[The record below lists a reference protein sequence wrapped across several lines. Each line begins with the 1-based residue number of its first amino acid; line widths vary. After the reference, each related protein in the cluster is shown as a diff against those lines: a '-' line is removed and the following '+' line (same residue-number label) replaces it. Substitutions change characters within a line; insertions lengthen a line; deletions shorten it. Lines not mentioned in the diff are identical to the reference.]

1 MGRAID
7 LFVTYRFIKLL
18 VTPFEKTDAYR
29 LGIIDAD
36 GKRILVPGTTNKPT
50 PLRTVEEKSAYTV
63 LHKLV
68 FNIKKIFAKV
78 PGLRTKLGTYAAA
91 LFLLKDTFKE
101 SVDDPDIFEKEFMKY
116 LKEQG
121 YEIDD
126 TISEEVIGFGEVL
139 PKGEYKLANDIL
151 NKEEEELSA
160 KKGDKVVAFD
170 DEAPVDTI
178 LGVDIFPVVHVKT
191 QEKIYSGNERE
202 KIISYTLTSIQTI
215 LAQNRFA
222 KIAYEYFK
230 SLKEPYVSPI
240 ASNIIKP
247 IILMS
252 LIKLKVKNKLEFT
265 NMNLKK
271 SLNSIK
277 NKIGEILGHYP
288 NLLVNISE
296 LTPKAIPSSDIIKK
310 YQRNL

>member
-1 MGRAID
+1 M
-7 LFVTYRFIKLL
+7 

-36 GKRILVPGTTNKPT
+36 GKRILEPGTTNKPT
-50 PLRTVEEKSAYTV
+50 TLRTVEEKSAYTV

-116 LKEQG
+116 LKEEG

-191 QEKIYSGNERE
+191 QEKIYVG
-202 KIISYTLTSIQTI
+202 
-215 LAQNRFA
+215 
-222 KIAYEYFK
+222 
-230 SLKEPYVSPI
+230 
-240 ASNIIKP
+240 
-247 IILMS
+247 
-252 LIKLKVKNKLEFT
+252 LED
-265 NMNLKK
+265 
-271 SLNSIK
+271 
-277 NKIGEILGHYP
+277 
-288 NLLVNISE
+288 LV
-296 LTPKAIPSSDIIKK
+296 
-310 YQRNL
+310 Q